1 MAACRRVCGCRD
13 LRHRNSKNE
22 MTQVKIFEDVADTAA
37 RRKEQYVRRSFD
49 VRRKGASLSAASADV
64 SSDELFF
71 D

>member
-1 MAACRRVCGCRD
+1 
-13 LRHRNSKNE
+13 
-22 MTQVKIFEDVADTAA
+22 MTQVKIFKDVADTVA
-37 RRKEQYVRRSFD
+37 RRQEQHVRRSFN